1 MRRMSLELDMELYRQ
16 LKRAAEANHLT
27 LEQECLR
34 RLESGERPSPYMQ
47 ALLAELRAD
56 EEQRRVNEQMS

>member
-1 MRRMSLELDMELYRQ
+1 MKRMSLELDTELYRQ
-16 LKRAAEANHLT
+16 LKRAASANHLT

-34 RLESGERPSPYMQ
+34 RLESGERPSRYMQ

-56 EEQRRVNEQMS
+56 EEQRRVNEHVD